1 VTAGSVPHNPDGR
14 ESRVSPTTWSLI
26 RRLLA
31 LGWSYR
37 SACVGVVLL
46 HVFLVALN
54 LGGLG
59 FTGLGIDFIRSQL
72 DASRGAPQWPLGI
85 EPPADWSPI
94 TTVAAIGVAVLL
106 VALLHMALKY
116 VTALAVAGLTQRVLV
131 RLRGDV
137 YDKLQRLSFRFFDA
151 HASSSIINRTAGDV
165 QAVRTFVDGVIVK
178 VLSVLLTLTVYTSY
192 MVQVHAPL
200 TLACLATSPLLW
212 VGAVWFSRAVQ
223 PRYRRASE
231 LGDDLVLTLVESVQ
245 GIQVVKG
252 FARESD
258 QVARFRAANERLRD
272 QKHSIFWTISTF
284 QPAMGFLTQL
294 NMLVLIGCGGYL
306 VIRGEM
312 PLGAGLFVFAN
323 LLHEFANQVGQIT
336 NVANTIQSSLVGAE
350 RVFEVLDAPSEIAS
364 PPDAV
369 RLVRSRGGIRFDRVS
384 FAYKPGEP
392 VLADVTIDVAPGEC
406 VGIVGETGA
415 GKSTLLSLIGRFYD
429 VTTGSV
435 SIDDVDTRRLD
446 LADLRRQLG
455 VVFQDSFLFSNTVAA
470 NIAFGRHDATS
481 GEVEH
486 AARLAAAHDFIGR
499 LAAGYETLIGEH
511 GSNLSG
517 GQRQRLA
524 LARALLLDPPI
535 LLLDDATAAVDPE
548 TEHEIGRAVAGAM
561 RGRTTLVVSNRI
573 STLRRADRIVVLNR
587 GRVAQQGTHDELMQ
601 SSSYYRRLAEL
612 QASGWPDPPTEP
624 ADKPAASPL
633 ARSVA

>member
-1 VTAGSVPHNPDGR
+1 VTADSSMHNS
-14 ESRVSPTTWSLI
+14 EVCQSPNPSSTWSLI

-31 LGWSYR
+31 LGWR
-37 SACVGVVLL
+37 NRCACVAVVGLQ
-46 HVFLVALN
+46 VMLVALN

-59 FTGLGIDFIRSQL
+59 FTGLGIDFIRRQIDPS
-72 DASRGAPQWPLGI
+72 SAPPRWPWGVA
-85 EPPADWSPI
+85 PPTGWSPM
-94 TTVAAIGVAVLL
+94 TTVAAIGGSVLL
-106 VALLHMALKY
+106 VAIVHMVLKY
-116 VTALAVAGLTQRVLV
+116 VTALAVAGLTQRVLI
-131 RLRGDV
+131 RLRSDV

-151 HASSSIINRTAGDV
+151 KASSSVINRAAGDV

-178 VLSVLLTLTVYTSY
+178 VLTVLLTLTVYTVY
-192 MVQVHAPL
+192 MLQVHVPL
-200 TLACLATSPLLW
+200 TIACLATSPLLW
-212 VGAVWFSRAVQ
+212 IGAVWFSRAVQ

-231 LGDDLVLTLVESVQ
+231 LGDDLILTLVESVQ

-252 FARESD
+252 FAREAD
-258 QVARFRAANERLRD
+258 QIARFEAANRRLRD

-284 QPAMGFLTQL
+284 QPAMGLLTQL
-294 NMLVLIGCGGYL
+294 NMLVLIGYGGYL
-306 VIRGEM
+306 VVRGEM

-350 RVFEVLDAPSEIAS
+350 RVFEVLDAPAEITS
-364 PPDAV
+364 PPAAL
-369 RLVRSRGGIRFDRVS
+369 RIARSRGGIRFDRVS
-384 FAYKPGEP
+384 FAYGPTEP
-392 VLADVTIDVAPGEC
+392 VLSDVTIEVAPGEC
-406 VGIVGETGA
+406 VGIVGETGS
-415 GKSTLLSLIGRFYD
+415 GKTTLVSLIGRFYD
-429 VTTGSV
+429 VADGAV
-435 SIDDVDTRRLD
+435 SIDGVDVRRLD
-446 LADLRRQLG
+446 LADLRRQIG

-470 NIAFGRHDATS
+470 NIAFGRHDATAA
-481 GEVEH
+481 EVEQ
-486 AARLAAAHDFIGR
+486 AARLAAAHDFI
-499 LAAGYETLIGEH
+499 AALPGGYETLVGEH

-548 TEHEIGRAVAGAM
+548 TEHEIGRFIAQAR

-573 STLRRADRIVVLNR
+573 STLRRADRIVVLNC
-587 GRVAQQGTHDELMQ
+587 GRVVHQGTHDELML

-612 QASGWPDPPTEP
+612 QLAGPPQPPTEP
-624 ADKPAASPL
+624 LDRPAPTDL